1 MSRFIRDLYRK
12 RLETLLG
19 RADDDG
25 FLALAWSISALQS
38 DQIGAASRHM
48 RFRKEAV
55 GAKLGSRDHIPP
67 WMLETLI
74 NEFLRAPKERRIP
87 GRSYKVLDCTHMDQM
102 LAALQLLL
110 KLENAEDG
118 ISRGSINILN
128 EMRRINHRQFE
139 WQREFLSPARVYRS
153 SFLYAE
159 GVADQFLRGKY
170 GLGVHDL
177 SLAGF
182 ALFSVLSSEI
192 TIHGPQSLPEIG
204 LTAEIYQ
211 RALRIISQPIEQAKE
226 QARKVRKFGQKTAYL
241 PSVLRRFP
249 IIKVDSVRDVNLAPL
264 PELII
269 RRVTSGVSLDFFGAP
284 NDVFDEISKRFEY
297 YSYSLLDRILP
308 NCTIVSEFSYG
319 TKKLPKKSP
328 DILVLRDSQIQM
340 IVECKSTGMT
350 YDAKFSEDPAVTEKY
365 KIEDIGK
372 GIFQIWRFF
381 SHLRRGVVLGHECHS
396 DGFGVV
402 LTLEDWFTM
411 AEQPISKMFENA
423 RKRCEDADED
433 ILDCDKRPIVL
444 AWVEDFEYLQR
455 SCNETQFFDVMRA
468 AHSNKYRLWHLPGLV
483 DEIFPDTKAQN
494 PYAFAAEFEKQSWW
508 KKISALEPQ

>member
-1 MSRFIRDLYRK
+1 MSKFVRNLYRK
-12 RLETLLG
+12 RLETLIG
-19 RADDDG
+19 RANDDA
-25 FLALAWSISALQS
+25 FLTLAWSISAFQS
-38 DQIGAASRHM
+38 DQIDAASRHM
-48 RFRKEAV
+48 RFRPEAV

-74 NEFLRAPKERRIP
+74 NEFLRAPKERRTP
-87 GRSYKVLDCTHMDQM
+87 RRTYKVLDCTHMDQM

-118 ISRGSINILN
+118 VSRGSINILD

-139 WQREFLSPARVYRS
+139 WQREALSPARLYRS
-153 SFLYAE
+153 SFLYAG
-159 GVADQFLRGKY
+159 GVADQFLRAKH

-182 ALFSVLSSEI
+182 ALFSVLHSEI
-192 TIHGPQSLPEIG
+192 AIHGPQSLPEIG

-211 RALRIISQPIEQAKE
+211 RALGIISQPIEQAKE
-226 QARKVRKFGQKTAYL
+226 QARKVRNFGQKTAYL

-249 IIKVDSVRDVNLAPL
+249 IIKIDSVRDISLAPL
-264 PELII
+264 PELIL

-284 NDVFDEISKRFEY
+284 KEVFDEIGKRFE
-297 YSYSLLDRILP
+297 SYSCSLLARILP
-308 NCTIVSEFSYG
+308 NCNIVPEFSYG
-319 TKKLPKKSP
+319 TKKLTKWSP
-328 DILVLRDSQIQM
+328 DILVVRDEKIQVV
-340 IVECKSTGMT
+340 VECKATGMT
-350 YDAKFSEDPAVTEKY
+350 YDAKFSEEPAVTEKY

-381 SHLRRGVVLGHECHS
+381 SHIRRGVVLNHECDS
-396 DGFGVV
+396 DGFGVL

-411 AEQPISKMFENA
+411 SRQPISKMFESA
-423 RKRCEDADED
+423 HKRCEDAAEE

-455 SCNETQFFDVMRA
+455 ACNEAQFFEVLRA
-468 AHSNKYRLWHLPGLV
+468 AHSKKYRRWHLPGLV
-483 DEIFPDTKAQN
+483 NELFQDARTQN
-494 PYAFAAEFEKQSWW
+494 PYAFVSEFENQSWW
-508 KKISALEPQ
+508 KRISALEPQ

>member
-1 MSRFIRDLYRK
+1 MSKFVRDLYRK

-19 RADDDG
+19 RADDDA

-38 DQIGAASRHM
+38 GQISAASRYM
-48 RFRKEAV
+48 RFKQEAV
-55 GAKLGSRDHIPP
+55 GATLGSRDHIPP

-110 KLENAEDG
+110 KLENAEYG
-118 ISRGSINILN
+118 ISRGSINTLD

-139 WQREFLSPARVYRS
+139 WQREVLSPARVYRS
-153 SFLYAE
+153 SFLYAD
-159 GVADQFLRGKY
+159 GVADQFLREKH

-182 ALFSVLSSEI
+182 ALFSVLRSEI
-192 TIHGPQSLPEIG
+192 AVHDPQSLPEIG

-211 RALRIISQPIEQAKE
+211 RALAAISQPIEKAKE
-226 QARKVRKFGQKTAYL
+226 QARNVRKFGQKTAYL

-249 IIKVDSVRDVNLAPL
+249 IIKVDSARDVSLAPL

-269 RRVTSGVSLDFFGAP
+269 RRVTSGISLDFFGAP
-284 NDVFDEISKRFEY
+284 KGVFNEIGKRFEF
-297 YSYSLLDRILP
+297 YSCSLLARILP
-308 NCTIVSEFSYG
+308 NCTILPQFSYG
-319 TKKLPKKSP
+319 TKKLTKWSP
-328 DILVLRDSQIQM
+328 DILAVRNEKIQM
-340 IVECKSTGMT
+340 VVECKSTGMT
-350 YDAKFSEDPAVTEKY
+350 YDAKFSDDPAVTEKY

-381 SHLRRGVVLGHECHS
+381 AHVRRGVALNHESHS
-396 DGFGVV
+396 DGFGVL

-411 AEQPISKMFENA
+411 SRQPISKMFENA
-423 RKRCEDADED
+423 HKRCEDAAEE
-433 ILDCDKRPIVL
+433 ILDCDKRPIVM
-444 AWVEDFEYLQR
+444 AWVEHFEYLQR
-455 SCNETQFFDVMRA
+455 VCNDAQFFEVMRA
-468 AHSNKYRLWHLPGLV
+468 AHSKKYRHWHLPGLV
-483 DEIFPDTKAQN
+483 DEIIPDNKTQN
-494 PYAFAAEFEKQSWW
+494 PYAFAEEFERQSWW
-508 KKISALEPQ
+508 KKISAIEQQ

>member
-1 MSRFIRDLYRK
+1 MSKFVRDLYRK

-19 RADDDG
+19 RADDDA

-38 DQIGAASRHM
+38 DQINAASRHM
-48 RFRKEAV
+48 RFRQDAV

-74 NEFLRAPKERRIP
+74 NEFLRAPKERRNP
-87 GRSYKVLDCTHMDQM
+87 GRSNKVLDCTHMDQM

-110 KLENAEDG
+110 KLENAEYG
-118 ISRGSINILN
+118 VSRGSINILD

-139 WQREFLSPARVYRS
+139 WQREVLSPARVYRS

-159 GVADQFLRGKY
+159 GVADQFLREKH

-182 ALFSVLSSEI
+182 ALFSVLHSQI
-192 TIHGPQSLPEIG
+192 AIHGPQSLPEIG

-211 RALRIISQPIEQAKE
+211 RALAIISQPIKKAKE
-226 QARKVRKFGQKTAYL
+226 QACKIRKFAQKTAYL

-249 IIKVDSVRDVNLAPL
+249 IIKLDSVRDVILAPL

-284 NDVFDEISKRFEY
+284 KDVFDEIGKRFE
-297 YSYSLLDRILP
+297 SYSCSLLARIMP
-308 NCTIVSEFSYG
+308 NCTIVPEFSYG
-319 TKKLPKKSP
+319 TKKLTKWSP
-328 DILVLRDSQIQM
+328 DILVVRDKKIQIV
-340 IVECKSTGMT
+340 VECKSTGMT
-350 YDAKFSEDPAVTEKY
+350 YDAKFSEDPAVSEKY

-381 SHLRRGVVLGHECHS
+381 SHMRRGVVPNHECHS
-396 DGFGVV
+396 DGFGIL

-411 AEQPISKMFENA
+411 SRQPISKMFENA
-423 RKRCEDADED
+423 RKRCDDAAEE
-433 ILDCDKRPIVL
+433 ILECDKRPIVL

-455 SCNETQFFDVMRA
+455 ACNEAQFYEVMRA
-468 AHSNKYRLWHLPGLV
+468 AHSKKYRFWHLPGLV
-483 DEIFPDTKAQN
+483 DEIFPDAKAQN
-494 PYAFAAEFEKQSWW
+494 SFAFAAEFENQSWW
-508 KKISALEPQ
+508 KKISGLEPQ

>member
-1 MSRFIRDLYRK
+1 MSKFVRDLYRK
-12 RLETLLG
+12 RLKTLLG
-19 RADDDG
+19 RADDDA
-25 FLALAWSISALQS
+25 FLTLAWSISAFQS
-38 DQIGAASRHM
+38 DQIDAAGRYM
-48 RFRKEAV
+48 RFRPEAV

-74 NEFLRAPKERRIP
+74 NEFLRAPKERQSP

-102 LAALQLLL
+102 LTALQLLL

-118 ISRGSINILN
+118 VSRGSINILD
-128 EMRRINHRQFE
+128 EMRRINHRQIE
-139 WQREFLSPARVYRS
+139 WQREVLSPARVYRS

-159 GVADQFLRGKY
+159 GVADQFLRAKH

-182 ALFSVLSSEI
+182 ALFSVLHSEI
-192 TIHGPQSLPEIG
+192 AIHGPQSLPEIG

-211 RALRIISQPIEQAKE
+211 RALGIISQPIEQAKE

-249 IIKVDSVRDVNLAPL
+249 IINVDSVRDLSLAPL
-264 PELII
+264 PQLII

-284 NDVFDEISKRFEY
+284 ENVFSEIADRFE
-297 YSYSLLDRILP
+297 SYSSTLLARILP
-308 NCTIVSEFSYG
+308 NYSIVREFSYG
-319 TKKLPKKSP
+319 SKKLRKFSP
-328 DILVLRDSQIQM
+328 DIIVSCDEKIQIV
-340 IVECKSTGMT
+340 VECKTTGMT

-381 SHLRRGVVLGHECHS
+381 AHLRRGVVRNHECQS
-396 DGFGVV
+396 ESFGML

-411 AEQPISKMFENA
+411 SRQPTSKMFENA
-423 RKRCEDADED
+423 HKRCADAAEE
-433 ILDCDKRPIVL
+433 ILECDKRPIVL
-444 AWVEDFEYLQR
+444 AWIEDLEDLQR
-455 SCNETQFFDVMRA
+455 SCNEIQFFEVMQA
-468 AHSNKYRLWHLPGLV
+468 AHSKKYRRWRLPGLV
-483 DEIFPDTKAQN
+483 DEIFSSAKAQN
-494 PYAFAAEFEKQSWW
+494 PYAFADEFGKQSWW
-508 KKISALEPQ
+508 KKISALDAQ